1 VLPESS
7 RKTQSA
13 MPLKILYIKPSF
25 SPFIEADQKILEKN
39 FVVTPFLF
47 KQASGKWRY
56 SMGLITLVFFLWRHG
71 RKADIFACWFGNY
84 HTAVMVAV
92 AHILKKPT
100 VVFAGGQESICYREL
115 GKGVYVNKVRGFLV
129 RYALRNCTLIIPNH
143 ASLIY
148 HENFFYNSDNPHI
161 DGIRHYC
168 GEIKGSYEVIPN
180 GIDTSRI
187 NRLDTIPK
195 EPGLVATVGTMH
207 KTADFYNKGFDL
219 FIEVARRCSDLKF
232 VMIGLKKQ
240 LFEWTET
247 TFKVSEIPNLQIIPS
262 FCPTEVLNE
271 YLNKATVYVQ
281 VSITEGMPVSLG
293 EAMLCECVPVGSAI
307 NGIPDAIG
315 ENGIIIHKRDATE
328 LEQAIRKAMLMDTGK
343 RAREH
348 TLRNFSFAEREERI
362 KEVFNRFFKV
372 QVRVQE

>member
-1 VLPESS
+1 VLPESIF
-7 RKTQSA
+7 KTNLK
-13 MPLKILYIKPSF
+13 MPLKILFIKPSP
-25 SPFIEADQKILEKN
+25 SSFIHADQTILEKH
-39 FVVTPFLF
+39 FDVIPFLL
-47 KQASGKWRY
+47 KQATGKRKY
-56 SMGLITLVFFLWRHG
+56 FLSLVSLVSFLLKHG
-71 RKADIFACWFGNY
+71 RKADIFACWFGDY
-84 HTAVMVAV
+84 HTAVMVA
-92 AHILKKPT
+92 AARIFNKPT
-100 VVFAGGQESICYREL
+100 VVFAGGQEAVCYREL
-115 GKGVYVNKVRGFLV
+115 GKGVYLKKMRGFLV

-148 HENFFYNSDNPHI
+148 HENFFYNPENPHI

-187 NRLDTIPK
+187 NRLETISK
-195 EPGLVATVGTMH
+195 EPGLVATIGTMH

-240 LFEWTET
+240 LLEWTET
-247 TFKVSEIPNLQIIPS
+247 TFKVSEIPNLLIIPS

-271 YLNKATVYVQ
+271 YLNKAKVYVQ

-293 EAMLCECVPVGSAI
+293 EAMLCECVPVGSAV

-315 ENGIIIHKRDATE
+315 ENGMVISKRDVTE
-328 LEQAIRKAMLMDTGK
+328 LEQAIRKAMCMDTGK
-343 RAREH
+343 LAREH
-348 TLRNFSFAEREERI
+348 TLRNYSIDAREKRI
-362 KEVFNRFFKV
+362 VEVFNRYFKARV
-372 QVRVQE
+372 PVQE